1 MLLALMLLVG
11 VLLAGMLLAGMLL
24 AGMLLAGMLLVDMR
38 AVHSCAI
45 TCTGDDAHSYLAD
58 NTALVRVT
66 FMHSA
71 RKKFVSHY
79 NESRG

>member
-1 MLLALMLLVG
+1 MLLALMLLV
-11 VLLAGMLLAGMLL
+11 GMLLAGMLL
-24 AGMLLAGMLLVDMR
+24 AGMLLAGMLLVGMR

-45 TCTGDDAHSYLAD
+45 TCAGDDAHSYLAD
-58 NTALVRVT
+58 NTTALVRVT

-71 RKKFVSHY
+71 RVNFVSHY